1 MLGFKFISL
10 LGFWLTPFYTEGFA
24 GLVWRLGISPL
35 FGIFCYAMIHFTSR
49 HFDCLKLIFLYTIQ
63 CVLVCHL
70 HFYFCNKNLN
80 LAC

>member
-35 FGIFCYAMIHFTSR
+35 FGISAMLCFSSLR
-49 HFDCLKLIFLYTIQ
+49 GLLI
-63 CVLVCHL
+63 
-70 HFYFCNKNLN
+70 
-80 LAC
+80 A